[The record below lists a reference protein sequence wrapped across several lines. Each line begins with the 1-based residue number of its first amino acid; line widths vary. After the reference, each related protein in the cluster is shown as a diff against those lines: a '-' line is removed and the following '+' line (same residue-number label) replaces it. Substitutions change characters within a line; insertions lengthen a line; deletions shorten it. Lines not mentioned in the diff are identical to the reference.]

1 MSLIS
6 DVSNDLKN
14 LNAGKK
20 ELQKFGWLIGFFVLL
35 YCAYIFFKYG
45 VLALQGALPITGAV
59 ILILATLSPVLL
71 KYIYKIWMAIAF
83 ILGWLVS
90 RILIIFIF
98 SFLITPIGLL
108 LRVIGKSP
116 LDILF
121 KDGKNS
127 YWIAKKSRDNHYEK
141 LY

>member
-6 DVSNDLKN
+6 DVSKDIKN
-14 LNAGKK
+14 LKVGKK
-20 ELQKFGWLIGFFVLL
+20 ELQKFGWLIGFMVLF

-45 VLALQGALPITGAV
+45 ILALQGGLPLVGVA
-59 ILILATLSPVLL
+59 ILIVATLFPVLL

>member
-14 LNAGKK
+14 LKTGKK
-20 ELQKFGWLIGFFVLL
+20 ELQKFGWLIGFLVVF
-35 YCAYIFFKYG
+35 YCAYIFFKHG
-45 VLALQGALPITGAV
+45 VFALQGILPLVGAA
-59 ILILATLSPVLL
+59 ILILATILPVSL

-108 LRVIGKSP
+108 LRAIGKSP